1 MRLRCAAANGMR
13 GRRVRTRCARSWAAA
28 SALLLVGCSGPL
40 RPVFPPIQDARAWP
54 EPPEASRIR
63 YVGAL
68 STSADLKPSPKP
80 FSGLSNL
87 LVGPAKPDPLYGP
100 RSIVSS
106 EDGKR
111 IWVADVGGRCLHLL
125 DLDRRVYRKVT
136 RVGEA
141 SLLAPVD
148 VCRGPG
154 SSLFVCDSEAVA
166 VHRISAES
174 GDGLGTLRIPED
186 LQRPAAVYW
195 DDAARELFVAD
206 TGAHDIKVLNENGAL
221 LRIFGKRGAGPG
233 EFNFPCDLIGDGE
246 SLWVVDAGNHR
257 VQRISP
263 AGEVVGG
270 FGQAGDALGDLALP
284 KGVALDGDGHVYV
297 VDARFENVQI
307 FDRSGQLLLAFGE
320 EGSEPGQFWLPA
332 GIHIDAANR
341 IWVCDTYN
349 GRIQVFEYLRSE
361 AP

>member
-1 MRLRCAAANGMR
+1 MM
-13 GRRVRTRCARSWAAA
+13 
-28 SALLLVGCSGPL
+28 GCSGPL
-40 RPVFPPIQDARAWP
+40 RPIFPPVPDAPAWP
-54 EPPEASRIR
+54 EPPEAPRIR
-63 YVGAL
+63 YIGAL
-68 STSADLKPSPKP
+68 STSADLKPAPKP

-100 RSIVSS
+100 RSIVSTD
-106 EDGKR
+106 DGKR
-111 IWVADVGGRCLHLL
+111 LWVADVGGRCLHLM

-141 SLLAPVD
+141 SLLSPVD
-148 VCRGPG
+148 VCRGPE
-154 SSLFVCDSEAVA
+154 SSIFVCDSEAVA
-166 VHRISAES
+166 VHRLSAES

-195 DDAARELFVAD
+195 DDAARELYVAD
-206 TGAHDIKVLNENGAL
+206 TGAHDIKVLDENGAL
-221 LRIFGKRGAGPG
+221 LRILGRRGAGPG

-246 SLWVVDAGNHR
+246 ALWVVDAGNHR

-263 AGEVVGG
+263 TGEVVGG

-284 KGVALDGDGHVYV
+284 KGVALDGDGNVYI

-320 EGSEPGQFWLPA
+320 EGNEPGQFWLPA
-332 GIHIDAANR
+332 GIHIDAHNR
-341 IWVCDTYN
+341 IWVADTYN
-349 GRIQVFEYLRSE
+349 GRIQAFDYLRSE
-361 AP
+361 SP